1 MLRIGLTRT
10 TTPIPNMARHL
21 TQFTSFNDFF
31 QTSRVTESR
40 IGDLINSQPAPKP
53 QFGGNSWQF
62 QPGVYT
68 PKQFIREISVLLES
82 IIVQLGPDSPRDEDT
97 RTLLISGLKSSL
109 SHQGREAT
117 LQLEDWNSS
126 RPSEITSHILNI
138 GNVLYEY
145 VVEAQHAVI
154 GDPELTVFSPCEGH
168 RWIPPIGRLLRGPRG
183 SPNLMMLYNEWLHQ
197 ITCLRDGLIAFENFE
212 DVLLRLGDAARPG
225 TRSMEDERIR
235 LLTHVIRR
243 TLPLHVLVDA
253 AKALTAPHLV
263 PGGYGFQYAN
273 GIALPAALFSGKR
286 ESNFLRFLP
295 GSVADRAGL
304 TFDMPNQDKT
314 DGVDASTL
322 GDAATEDNSVSEIAT
337 TLTVS
342 LLNESQ
348 EASSAALTITGVV
361 SRGRP
366 FSVDVGS
373 IYGGISMSQQIST
386 SYAADL
392 LDREHRVCSASDIL
406 SAPAEVRNPS
416 LVPVVVKVSS
426 TVERLAVLGKLQK
439 GGVYWASRA
448 AEVELEGHL
457 SLETCSNQDPRFL
470 IVQGDI

>member
-1 MLRIGLTRT
+1 
-10 TTPIPNMARHL
+10 MARHL

-31 QTSRVTESR
+31 QTTNIADSR
-40 IGDLINSQPAPKP
+40 IGSLVNSQPAPKP

-126 RPSEITSHILNI
+126 SPSEITSHILNI
-138 GNVLYEY
+138 GNVLYKY
-145 VVEAQHAVI
+145 AVEAQHAVI
-154 GDPELTVFSPCEGH
+154 GDPKLTVFSPCEGH

-197 ITCLRDGLIAFENFE
+197 ITCLRDGLIAFDNFE
-212 DVLLRLGDAARPG
+212 DVLLRLDDAARPG

-243 TLPLHVLVDA
+243 TLPLDVLVDA
-253 AKALTAPHLV
+253 AKALTAPHLL

-273 GIALPAALFSGKR
+273 GIALPAALFSGKT
-286 ESNFLRFLP
+286 ESKFLRFLP
-295 GSVADRAGL
+295 GSVVDRASL
-304 TFDMPNQDKT
+304 TFDMQNQDKT
-314 DGVDASTL
+314 DRVDVSTL
-322 GDAATEDNSVSEIAT
+322 GDAAEDNSVPEIAT
-337 TLTVS
+337 TLTV
-342 LLNESQ
+342 LLNEGQ
-348 EASSAALTITGVV
+348 EASSAALTITGVA
-361 SRGRP
+361 SLGKP

-373 IYGGISMSQQIST
+373 IYGGISASQQIST

-392 LDREHRVCSASDIL
+392 LGREHRACSASDIL
-406 SAPAEVRNPS
+406 SAPAEVRNASP
-416 LVPVVVKVSS
+416 VPVVVKVSS

-439 GGVYWASRA
+439 VGVYWASKA
-448 AEVELEGHL
+448 AEGELDGDL
-457 SLETCSNQDPRFL
+457 SLGTCSSQDPRFV